1 MSLRALLDGLPIP
14 ILQAPMVG
22 ASPPAMA
29 LAVSQAGGMGSL
41 AAGALAPDAIEPEVA
56 ALRAA
61 GAAPFAAA
69 IPNLDILGLC
79 DAYIAKHG
87 DVVSARPGHQ
97 RRAQLSYVLGKH
109 PTFLF
114 WDDGD
119 YPSQRPLH
127 YESKWVSRGYLWVEA
142 ELQNGAVH
150 HFLLDESLAEKLR
163 GTPHIRVASPRDP

>member
-61 GAAPFAAA
+61 THLQTWLAAGLLTSASADLPAA
-69 IPNLDILGLC
+69 
-79 DAYIAKHG
+79 
-87 DVVSARPGHQ
+87 
-97 RRAQLSYVLGKH
+97 
-109 PTFLF
+109 
-114 WDDGD
+114 
-119 YPSQRPLH
+119 
-127 YESKWVSRGYLWVEA
+127 
-142 ELQNGAVH
+142 
-150 HFLLDESLAEKLR
+150 
-163 GTPHIRVASPRDP
+163 